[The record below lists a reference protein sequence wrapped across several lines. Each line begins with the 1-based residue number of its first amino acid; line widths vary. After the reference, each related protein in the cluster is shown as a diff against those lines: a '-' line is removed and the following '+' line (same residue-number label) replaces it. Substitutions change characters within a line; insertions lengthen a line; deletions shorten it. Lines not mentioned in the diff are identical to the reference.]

1 MSRLF
6 EELDYRDTPI
16 GPISLR
22 RRFHLTMKVD
32 VYEIILGEE
41 HLMSSLFNVS
51 EVALARLGLEK
62 IDSLKNETEE
72 RWDIVVGGLGL
83 GYTAAAVLESPQ
95 VGSLL
100 VVELLDAVA
109 DWHEAGLVPLDPPLS
124 ADPRCRVLTDD
135 FFALAQSDQ
144 GFDHTTPGRK
154 YHAILIDID
163 HTPDWLLDARSGHF
177 YSEDGLKQLRQHLK
191 PGGVMGLWSDVVPD
205 DKFLRRLSEVFA
217 EAWAEPVTFHNP
229 LQNND
234 YTQTIYLA
242 RTRS

>member
-1 MSRLF
+1 MPPNLEILAY
-6 EELDYRDTPI
+6 EESPL
-16 GPISLR
+16 GPLCLR
-22 RRFHLTMKVD
+22 RRELLSQPGVHVTEVTLNHEF
-32 VYEIILGEE
+32 
-41 HLMSSLFNVS
+41 LMSSLYTDS
-51 EVALARLGLEK
+51 EETLARVALERVEGEGLRV
-62 IDSLKNETEE
+62 L
-72 RWDIVVGGLGL
+72 VGGLGL

-109 DWHEAGLVPLDPPLS
+109 DWHEAGLVPLYPPLS

-144 GFDHTTPGRK
+144 GFDHTTPGRQ

>member
-62 IDSLKNETEE
+62 IDALKNETEE

-124 ADPRCRVLTDD
+124 ADPRCHVLTDD

-144 GFDHTTPGRK
+144 GFDHTTPGRQ